1 MPSIEEK
8 TQHVIVFML
17 ENRSFDHLLGALK
30 NHPGQFEGIPP
41 NAFNLDSKKK
51 PCPATLTR
59 SPLFKADPNHGHE
72 EVMRQVYENPRPPE
86 PYHATNGGFVISHEA
101 RLTRKGIDL
110 KYRGEVMSYYD
121 PDETSPVLADLA
133 RKFVLFDHWFCS
145 VPGQTWPNRHFLH
158 AGTSFGMADNIWW
171 KAPSSG
177 PTIFGRL
184 TDAKKDWIVYAD
196 GMTTTWFFGE
206 VWRPSTRARFKRVD
220 QLLTDIAGDRLPNYA
235 FVDPDHFGSN
245 SYSQHPSRN
254 IRNARDFYDC
264 ERMIHTI
271 YMALAASPHVF
282 EKTVLLITY
291 DEHGGLWDHVAPPNL
306 PAPDHHKQGSFRF
319 NVAGVRVPA
328 IMVSPWS
335 PPGRVDSHVYDHTS
349 IINTLRHRFAPAL
362 PRLTE
367 RDGNART
374 LFEDGNLSST
384 QSRAGVTIAEP
395 LQLPAIL
402 AMDAGE
408 TDEPLDD
415 DERDHAFLTRF
426 VEQKLEEEQ
435 SGVEWPPVLSAAA
448 APAGTPVLQNK
459 RDLAAYVE
467 EVRDRYF
474 STAPRGVRLRTPEG
488 NTIFD
493 PTPEVAERVAGR
505 ALQMGGRAWMQD
517 NRDASETI
525 DATPA
530 AGITETTPEERIKRF
545 VAFVK

>member
-1 MPSIEEK
+1 MPSIEDK
-8 TQHVIVFML
+8 TQHIIVLML
-17 ENRSFDHLLGALK
+17 ENRSFDHLLGAL
-30 NHPGQFEGIPP
+30 NHPGKFDGIPA
-41 NAFNLDSKKK
+41 NAFNLDSKGKK
-51 PCPATLTR
+51 HAATLVAN
-59 SPLFKADPNHGHE
+59 PLFKADPNHGHE

-86 PYHATNGGFVISHEA
+86 PYHATNGGFVMSHEA
-101 RLTRKGIDL
+101 RLKKKGLSVKDC
-110 KYRGEVMSYYD
+110 GEVMNYYD
-121 PDETSPVLADLA
+121 PDATLPVLADLA
-133 RKFVLFDHWFCS
+133 KKFVLFDHWFCS
-145 VPGQTWPNRHFLH
+145 VPGQTWPNRHFTH

-196 GMTTTWFFGE
+196 GMTTTWFFSE
-206 VWRPSTRARFKRVD
+206 VWRPATRARFKPVRD
-220 QLLTDIAGDRLPNYA
+220 LLSDIAADQLPNYA

-254 IRNARDFYDC
+254 IRNARDFFDC
-264 ERMIHTI
+264 ERRIHEI
-271 YMALAASPHVF
+271 YTALSANPAVF
-282 EKTVLLITY
+282 EKTVLIITY
-291 DEHGGLWDHVAPPNL
+291 DEHGGLWDHVEPPPL
-306 PAPDHHKQGSFRF
+306 DAPDHHKQGHFKF

-328 IMVSPWS
+328 VMISPWA
-335 PPGRVDSHVYDHTS
+335 PEARVDSHVYDHTS

-374 LFEDGNLSST
+374 LFADGNLSSA
-384 QSRAGVTIAEP
+384 QSRAGVVIAQP
-395 LQLPAIL
+395 PPAVGIL
-402 AMDAGE
+402 AMDGGV

-426 VEQKLEEEQ
+426 VEQKLDEER
-435 SGVEWPPVLSAAA
+435 SGVELPPVISAMA
-448 APAGTPVLQNK
+448 APEGTPSLQNK

-488 NTIFD
+488 NTLFD
-493 PTPEVAERVAGR
+493 PTREAAERVAAR

-517 NRDASETI
+517 NRGASETI
-525 DATPA
+525 DGPAIAGMAEATVD
-530 AGITETTPEERIKRF
+530 EQIKRF
-545 VAFVK
+545 VDFLK